1 MINSILMLASSYIKN
16 RKVAIIACIAW
27 VAYMLIG
34 ANLSLGIAFPVVNIL
49 VFGAV
54 VFGVRKINN
63 NKLNLLAS
71 VISILIWSIVID
83 TICYFMFPKL
93 TFGQNILQYIG
104 DGILFNIRFVGINVL
119 VIATCKAIKYGIEKV
134 KNYTDKKVLD

>member
-27 VAYMLIG
+27 IAYMLIG
-34 ANLSLGIAFPVVNIL
+34 ANLSLGIAFPIVNIL
-49 VFGAV
+49 VFGVV
-54 VFGVRKINN
+54 VFGVRKISN

-71 VISILIWSIVID
+71 VISILIWSIAID
-83 TICYFMFPKL
+83 VICYFMFPKL

-119 VIATCKAIKYGIEKV
+119 VIATCKAIKYGVEKV
-134 KNYTDKKVLD
+134 KGYTDKKVLD